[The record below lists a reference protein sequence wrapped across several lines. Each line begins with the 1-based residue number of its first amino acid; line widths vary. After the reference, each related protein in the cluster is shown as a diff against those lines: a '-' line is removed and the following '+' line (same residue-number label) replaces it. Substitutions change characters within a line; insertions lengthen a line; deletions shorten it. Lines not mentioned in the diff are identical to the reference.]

1 MKVQSQRSYKKKRT
15 IRIALVAIL
24 IVISGWFLPAAFA
37 MVSALI
43 MSPFHATN
51 QWLDESS
58 SLVPTFIRDRQ
69 SLQEEIQQLE
79 NQLQINSRTSV
90 TQQRLL
96 LENNRLRGL
105 LGAADENRVVAGVI
119 ARPDTLPYDFLQI
132 DRGTNE
138 GIEVGAPVFVGTDIV
153 IGLVVHTAQ
162 RYSFV
167 ELFTT
172 PGFEATIFLS
182 GPDVVAKMYGM
193 GGGVARVSLPQG
205 IPIQIGNLVH
215 VPSVEPGVFGKI
227 AYIENEPTQPEQYGY
242 VAPDTALNSL
252 YQVSVGRVSQISQS
266 VEKIDQR
273 VRREIETRLVVEGVS
288 LEVATSTNQAT
299 TSEQGEI

>member
-1 MKVQSQRSYKKKRT
+1 MRVQSQRSYKRKRT
-15 IRIALVAIL
+15 IRIAIATTTV
-24 IVISGWFLPAAFA
+24 VICGWFLPAAFSTA
-37 MVSALI
+37 SAII

-51 QWLDESS
+51 QWLEESS
-58 SLVPTFIRDRQ
+58 SLIPTFIRDRQ
-69 SLQEEIQQLE
+69 SLQADIEQLE
-79 NQLQINSRTSV
+79 NQLQVNSRTSV
-90 TQQRLL
+90 TQQRLFV
-96 LENNRLRGL
+96 ENNRLREL
-105 LGAADENRVVAGVI
+105 LGADKENRIVAGVI

-132 DRGTNE
+132 DRGIND

-153 IGLVVHTAQ
+153 VGLVVHTAAQ
-162 RYSFV
+162 YSFV

-242 VAPDTALNSL
+242 VAPNISLNSL

-266 VEKIDQR
+266 VEEIDQR
-273 VRREIETRLVVEGVS
+273 VRSEIESRLVVPGVS
-288 LEVATSTNQAT
+288 LEVSTSTDQATSSPQT
-299 TSEQGEI
+299 EI

>member
-15 IRIALVAIL
+15 IRIAIAAIVV
-24 IVISGWFLPAAFA
+24 VISGWFLPAAFST
-37 MVSALI
+37 VSAII

-51 QWLDESS
+51 QWLEESS
-58 SLVPTFIRDRQ
+58 SLIPTFIRDRQ
-69 SLQEEIQQLE
+69 SLQADIQQLE
-79 NQLQINSRTSV
+79 NQLQVNSRTSV
-90 TQQRLL
+90 TQQRLFA
-96 LENNRLRGL
+96 ENNRLRAL
-105 LGAADENRVVAGVI
+105 LGADKESRIVAGVI

-132 DRGTNE
+132 DRGVND

-153 IGLVVHTAQ
+153 IGLVVHTAAQ
-162 RYSFV
+162 YSFV

-215 VPSVEPGVFGKI
+215 VPSVEPGVFGTI

-242 VAPDTALNSL
+242 VTPNISLNSL
-252 YQVSVGRVSQISQS
+252 YHVSVGRVSQISQS
-266 VEKIDQR
+266 VEEIDQR
-273 VRREIETRLVVEGVS
+273 VREEIESRLVVEGVS
-288 LEVATSTNQAT
+288 LEVSTSTNKAT
-299 TSEQGEI
+299 TTQQE

>member
-15 IRIALVAIL
+15 IRIALAAVL
-24 IVISGWFLPAAFA
+24 VVICGWFLPTAFS
-37 MVSALI
+37 MVSTVI

-51 QWLDESS
+51 QWLEESS
-58 SLVPTFIRDRQ
+58 SLIPTFIRDRQ
-69 SLQEEIQQLE
+69 SLQEDIQRLE
-79 NQLQINSRTSV
+79 NELQINSRTDV

-96 LENNRLRGL
+96 SENNRLREL
-105 LGAADENRVVAGVI
+105 LGASKENRIVAGVI

-132 DRGTNE
+132 DRGTND

-153 IGLVVHTAQ
+153 IGLVAHTAA

-242 VAPDTALNSL
+242 VAPNTSLNSL

-266 VEKIDQR
+266 VEEIDQR
-273 VRREIETRLVVEGVS
+273 VRQEIESRLVVKGVS
-288 LEVATSTNQAT
+288 FEVSTSTEQGT
-299 TSEQGEI
+299 TSPPIEI

>member
-1 MKVQSQRSYKKKRT
+1 MKVQSQRNYRKKRT
-15 IRIALVAIL
+15 IRIAIAASLV
-24 IVISGWFLPAAFA
+24 VICGWFLPAAFSTISSI
-37 MVSALI
+37 V
-43 MSPFHATN
+43 MSPFHAVN
-51 QWLDESS
+51 QWLEESS
-58 SLVPTFIRDRQ
+58 SLIPTFVRDRQ
-69 SLQEEIQQLE
+69 SLQADIQQLE
-79 NQLQINSRTSV
+79 SQLQINSRTNV

-96 LENNRLRGL
+96 LENNRLREL
-105 LGAADENRVVAGVI
+105 LGAAKENRIVAGVI

-132 DRGTNE
+132 DRGVND

-153 IGLVVHTAQ
+153 VGLVVHTAAQ
-162 RYSFV
+162 YSFV

-242 VAPDTALNSL
+242 VAPNISLNSL

-266 VEKIDQR
+266 VEEIDQR
-273 VRREIETRLVVEGVS
+273 VRSEIESRLVVPGVS
-288 LEVATSTNQAT
+288 LEVSTSTDQATSSPQT
-299 TSEQGEI
+299 EI